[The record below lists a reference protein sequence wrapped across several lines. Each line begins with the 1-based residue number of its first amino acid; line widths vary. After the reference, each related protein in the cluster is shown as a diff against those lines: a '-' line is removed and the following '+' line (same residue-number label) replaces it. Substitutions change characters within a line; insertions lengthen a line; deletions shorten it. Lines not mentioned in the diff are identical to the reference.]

1 MILYFNNYLNNA
13 QNLDSK
19 ILQSGPRLTFDKS
32 FETTHIIILLVYP
45 INIVVKT
52 LTVINDDDYFDD
64 ELLLLDTWL
73 IQGVSNNFLTG
84 VYSHFQNSN

>member
-19 ILQSGPRLTFDKS
+19 ILQSGSRLTFDKS

-64 ELLLLDTWL
+64 ELLLLDT
-73 IQGVSNNFLTG
+73 
-84 VYSHFQNSN
+84 

>member
-32 FETTHIIILLVYP
+32 FETTHIILLVYP

-64 ELLLLDTWL
+64 ELLLLDT
-73 IQGVSNNFLTG
+73 
-84 VYSHFQNSN
+84 

>member
-1 MILYFNNYLNNA
+1 MILCFNNYLNNA

-52 LTVINDDDYFDD
+52 LTVINDDYFDD
-64 ELLLLDTWL
+64 ELLLLDT
-73 IQGVSNNFLTG
+73 
-84 VYSHFQNSN
+84 

>member
-32 FETTHIIILLVYP
+32 FETTHYNFVGLSNQHCRQN
-45 INIVVKT
+45 INSDK
-52 LTVINDDDYFDD
+52 
-64 ELLLLDTWL
+64 
-73 IQGVSNNFLTG
+73 
-84 VYSHFQNSN
+84 

>member
-1 MILYFNNYLNNA
+1 MILCFNNYLNNA

-32 FETTHIIILLVYP
+32 FETTHIILLVYP

-64 ELLLLDTWL
+64 ELLLLDT
-73 IQGVSNNFLTG
+73 
-84 VYSHFQNSN
+84 